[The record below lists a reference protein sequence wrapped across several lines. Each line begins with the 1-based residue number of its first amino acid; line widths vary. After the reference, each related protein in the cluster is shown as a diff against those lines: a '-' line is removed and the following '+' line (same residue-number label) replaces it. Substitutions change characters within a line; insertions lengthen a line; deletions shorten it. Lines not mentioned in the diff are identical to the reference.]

1 MNSRTF
7 NWSLVAIGTLILLSI
22 PEGTG
27 ALMGVFFGF
36 GVAFFVAAPS
46 WALSAALQHNGVAVS
61 FAEVMIGLAIV
72 YGLIV
77 CALALSGFIAFARGR
92 LDRGRLWLA
101 KAALF
106 AALPLMAF
114 FSLNAMQAAWP

>member
-1 MNSRTF
+1 
-7 NWSLVAIGTLILLSI
+7 
-22 PEGTG
+22 
-27 ALMGVFFGF
+27 MGVFFGF

-72 YGLIV
+72 YGLMV

>member
-1 MNSRTF
+1 
-7 NWSLVAIGTLILLSI
+7 VAIGTLIVLSI

-27 ALMGVFFGF
+27 ALIGVFFGF
-36 GVAFFVAAPS
+36 GLAFFVAAPG
-46 WALSAALQHNGVAVS
+46 WALTAALQHNGVSVG
-61 FAEVMIGLAIV
+61 FQELMIGLAIL
-72 YGLIV
+72 YGLMV
-77 CALALSGFIAFARGR
+77 FGLALGGWIAFRR
-92 LDRGRLWLA
+92 RRPERGRLWIA

>member
-46 WALSAALQHNGVAVS
+46 WALSAALQHNGVTVS
-61 FAEVMIGLAIV
+61 FEEVMIGLAIL
-72 YGLIV
+72 YGLMI
-77 CALALSGFIAFARGR
+77 CGLALGGWMAFARGR

-101 KAALF
+101 KAAFF
-106 AALPLMAF
+106 AAPPLMAF
-114 FSLNAMQAAWP
+114 FSLYPMQSAWP